1 LKSSSTSWSRARN
14 RKRKEKHLVIVAGC
28 DVGSTTGK
36 AVILKDGE
44 IAAHTIMPCKPRPG
58 QTAELV
64 MGDVMQKLGLSSLE
78 DLDYIVGTGY
88 GRLKIP
94 FADDNISE
102 ITCHGVG
109 AYTLCESV
117 RTIIDIGGQDL
128 KVIGLDDD
136 GKVID
141 FVMNDKCAAGTGRYL
156 ENQARALE
164 LTVEQLSQISLQ
176 GTKPALISTQ
186 CSVFAESEVITLLN
200 DGEEIANIANGIHEA
215 IASRLLTLVRRVG
228 ARNDVTIAGGCA
240 KNVGLIDVLE
250 KRLDTALVELD
261 EDPQI
266 VGAFGAACLAARK
279 LERTKASQ

>member
-1 LKSSSTSWSRARN
+1 
-14 RKRKEKHLVIVAGC
+14 
-28 DVGSTTGK
+28 
-36 AVILKDGE
+36 
-44 IAAHTIMPCKPRPG
+44 
-58 QTAELV
+58 
-64 MGDVMQKLGLSSLE
+64 MQKLGLSSLE
-78 DLDYIVGTGY
+78 ELDYIVGTGY

-109 AYTLCESV
+109 AHTLCDSV

-128 KVIGLDDD
+128 KVIGLDDG
-136 GKVID
+136 GKVVD

-156 ENQARALE
+156 ENQARVLE
-164 LTVEQLSQISLQ
+164 LNVEELSEVSLQ
-176 GTKPALISTQ
+176 GTKAAAISTQ

-200 DGEEIANIANGIHEA
+200 DGEEIANIAKGIHEA

-228 ARNDVTIAGGCA
+228 AKQDVTIAGGCA

-250 KRLDTALVELD
+250 KKLDTELVRLD

-266 VGAFGAACLAARK
+266 VGAFGAACLATQK
-279 LERTKASQ
+279 FERSKASQ

>member
-1 LKSSSTSWSRARN
+1 
-14 RKRKEKHLVIVAGC
+14 VIVAGC

-36 AVILKDGE
+36 AVILEDGK
-44 IAAHTIMPCKPRPG
+44 IAAHTIIPCKPRPA

-64 MGDVMQKLGLSSLE
+64 MGETLQKVGLSSFE
-78 DLDYIVGTGY
+78 ELDYIVGTGY

-94 FADDNISE
+94 FANDNISE

-109 AYTLCESV
+109 AFGLCDSV

-128 KVIGLDDD
+128 KVIALDDS

-156 ENQARALE
+156 ENQARVLE
-164 LTVEQLSQISLQ
+164 LDLAQLSQISLA
-176 GTKPALISTQ
+176 GTDAAVISTQ

-200 DGEEIANIANGIHEA
+200 EGVEIANIARGIHEA

-228 ARNDVTIAGGCA
+228 AKKEVTIAGGCA

-250 KRLDTALVELD
+250 KKLETELVRLD

-266 VGAFGAACLAARK
+266 VGALGAAYLAAQRF
-279 LERTKASQ
+279 ERSKATA